1 MAFSY
6 LFLSL
11 SFATLAPSENA
22 QAIVDRGHCDKPGLP
37 IVRASV
43 FNGEGSIPIDPG
55 DIRKIKVAFRKS
67 LVSLP
72 VIPFK
77 LHEHLYTHIK

>member
-11 SFATLAPSENA
+11 SFATLAPSENT
-22 QAIVDRGHCDKPGLP
+22 QANVDRSDCDKPGLR
-37 IVRASV
+37 IVHASV

-55 DIRKIKVAFRKS
+55 DIREIKAAFDKS
-67 LVSLP
+67 LVRFLSSHSSFT
-72 VIPFK
+72 VIYI
-77 LHEHLYTHIK
+77 HT